1 MKIILVIN
9 DEVTIRELLE
19 IFLNKIGYK
28 VHVAKDGNEGLR
40 LLEGDCKYDAII
52 TDIEMPEINGNCV
65 AKHIRGSN
73 KEHTPII
80 AITRMPDARCESQF
94 FDLIIKKPFNLKELR
109 SAIELVVN

>member
-1 MKIILVIN
+1 MKIILVID

-19 IFLNKIGYK
+19 IFLTKIGYQ

-52 TDIEMPEINGNCV
+52 TDIEMPEINGNSI
-65 AKHIRGSN
+65 AKHIRASN
-73 KEHTPII
+73 KEYTPII
-80 AITRMPDARCESQF
+80 AITGMPDARCESHF